1 MDLELTFT
9 ERLSPHSFILKVS
22 IDVLPPV
29 PRLSPNPEWLSKT
42 GAFSLTAHEGRQQNL
57 TLPAT
62 LLTSAAGLSM
72 RDSSIDNL
80 VSLSLD
86 QNLAGWVSLD
96 PKDLVLRVRP
106 PKGVRTYLTWLYA

>member
-1 MDLELTFT
+1 
-9 ERLSPHSFILKVS
+9 
-22 IDVLPPV
+22 
-29 PRLSPNPEWLSKT
+29 
-42 GAFSLTAHEGRQQNL
+42 
-57 TLPAT
+57 
-62 LLTSAAGLSM
+62 M